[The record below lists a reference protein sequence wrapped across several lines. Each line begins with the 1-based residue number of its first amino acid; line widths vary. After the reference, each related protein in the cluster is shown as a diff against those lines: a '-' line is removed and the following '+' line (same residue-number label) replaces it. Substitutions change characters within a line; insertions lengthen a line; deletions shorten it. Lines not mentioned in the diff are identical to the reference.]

1 MRRRRSGMPPRLGP
15 GHSRHGE
22 VHASRA
28 DILTVR
34 RNVMRVYENV
44 HLLADEGIVEF
55 DALDL
60 RPSLAILD
68 ELTGERPE

>member
-1 MRRRRSGMPPRLGP
+1 MT
-15 GHSRHGE
+15 
-22 VHASRA
+22 AA
-28 DILTVR
+28 LTVR

-60 RPSLAILD
+60 RPSLAIID

>member
-1 MRRRRSGMPPRLGP
+1 MPPYAAPARVARDQVG
-15 GHSRHGE
+15 
-22 VHASRA
+22 VSRA
-28 DILTVR
+28 AILAVR

-44 HLLADEGIVEF
+44 HLLADEGIVES

-68 ELTGERPE
+68 ELTAERAE

>member
-1 MRRRRSGMPPRLGP
+1 MPPRPGP
-15 GHSRHGE
+15 GHGRHGE
-22 VHASRA
+22 VCVSRA

-55 DALDL
+55 DAPRRL
-60 RPSLAILD
+60 
-68 ELTGERPE
+68 LTEKG